1 VELQDRLE
9 ELQAQGL
16 GAAAISFDSEAVL
29 AEFSERRGITFPLLA
44 DVGSKVITEFGIL
57 NTVAIEALEKIGPG
71 RLNPTPGRPTQ
82 DEIDA
87 RTSLDPAFEEDIGK
101 YVTVGAAI
109 DFHVGTPFP
118 GTFMLD
124 RTGRVTSRFFEEF
137 YRERNTTANI
147 MLKLGA
153 GLAPIA
159 AVEGST
165 AHLKFTAYPSDPY
178 VTLGSRF
185 SVAVAVEPNPDI
197 HVYAPG
203 AETMGYRVVSLNLR
217 PVPHVRFEPVKFPE
231 SEIYYFEPLDERVP
245 AYQRPFTLLQEVIV
259 DATNE
264 AEEALSQRE
273 ALTLSGTF
281 DYQACDDELCY
292 EPVSLPVSFTLDLR
306 LLERARY
313 RDLRR
318 ARERAEANR

>member
-1 VELQDRLE
+1 MELQDRLE

-16 GAAAISFDSEAVL
+16 GVAAISFDSEAVL

-44 DVGSKVITEFGIL
+44 DEGSKVITDFGIL
-57 NTVAIEALEKIGPG
+57 NTVAYEALEVVGPG
-71 RLNPTPGRPTQ
+71 SRDP
-82 DEIDA
+82 A
-87 RTSLDPAFEEDIGK
+87 SLDPAFEEDIEK
-101 YVTVGAAI
+101 YVTFGVSTSIG
-109 DFHVGTPFP
+109 FHVGTPFP

-178 VTLGSRF
+178 VNPGNRF
-185 SVAVAVEPNPDI
+185 SVAVRVEPNPDI

-217 PVPHVRFEPVKFPE
+217 PVPHVRFEPIEFPE

-245 AYQRPFTLLQEVIV
+245 AYQRPFTLLQEVTV
-259 DATNE
+259 AATNE
-264 AEEALSQRE
+264 ALEALSQLD

-281 DYQACDDELCY
+281 DYQACNDELCF
-292 EPVSLPVSFTLDLR
+292 EPVSLPISFTLDLQALDR
-306 LLERARY
+306 QLSESSPLRAGR
-313 RDLRR
+313 RER